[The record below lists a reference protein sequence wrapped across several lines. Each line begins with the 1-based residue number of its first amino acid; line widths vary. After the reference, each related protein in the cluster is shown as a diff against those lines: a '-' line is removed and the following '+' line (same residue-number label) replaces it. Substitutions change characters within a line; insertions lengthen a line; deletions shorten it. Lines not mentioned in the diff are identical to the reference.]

1 MKVKENKFFAIL
13 ICAIYVITIVI
24 FSISL
29 FSEYNTGKKENS
41 ARRFNSI
48 TKTLARLSKTY
59 TPGSE
64 KFNDELLANLGNI
77 SDIAGMQITY
87 GNELIFSY
95 PADREKLEK
104 IDTSTTYTNQTTVWC
119 KNGIPVT
126 LTASIHNLAPSV
138 ILYNSRIAFLV
149 ILIATIAVV
158 IYLIIYVKNGTFPK
172 EAEADDAEESDIV
185 YPDIEEYKFS
195 QEEQKEENNEDDFE
209 EPVVNESAFENE
221 QEKASEEKEEEE
233 KEIEKKEPAEE
244 EEKED
249 ILAFLN
255 EPKETKTE
263 DENFLPPIED
273 IVNEDSQEDKTD
285 SDNNEPKGLFCEET
299 GFGWQEYMLTRLD
312 SELVRSASGDQDL
325 SLMTLTIPGIDWSSP
340 AGKEISRIIIETVK
354 FNDLIFNYNEDGVSA
369 IFQNQNVDK
378 TLVTAETLHT
388 EILSILSRYELKLH
402 AFIGI
407 SSRSLRLISAN
418 RLANESEEA
427 MKRAKE
433 DVESPIVAFRV
444 NPDKFRNFLATDAF
458 KKDSES
464 AD

>member
-1 MKVKENKFFAIL
+1 MKIKGNKFFAIA
-13 ICAIYVITIVI
+13 ICAIYLVTVAI
-24 FSISL
+24 FSFSL
-29 FSEYNTGKKENS
+29 FSEYNKGKRENS

-59 TPGSE
+59 TPGST

-95 PADREKLEK
+95 PADKEKLEK
-104 IDTSTTYTNQTTVWC
+104 IDTENTYTNQTTVWC
-119 KNGIPVT
+119 KNSIPVT
-126 LTASIHNLAPSV
+126 LTASIHNLSPSV
-138 ILYNSRIAFLV
+138 VFYNSRIAFII

-172 EAEADDAEESDIV
+172 EAETDDAEESDIV
-185 YPDIEEYKFS
+185 YPGIEEY
-195 QEEQKEENNEDDFE
+195 QAPEEEFE
-209 EPVVNESAFENE
+209 EPVFNDS
-221 QEKASEEKEEEE
+221 EEE
-233 KEIEKKEPAEE
+233 KEQTEEATAAEADEETEEEQEEEILSIKDTKEEE

-255 EPKETKTE
+255 EPKETEKE
-263 DENFLPPIED
+263 DENYLPPVED
-273 IVNEDSQEDKTD
+273 IVTNENKEEKTE
-285 SDNNEPKGLFCEET
+285 SNAEGPKGLFCEET
-299 GFGWQEYMLTRLD
+299 GFGWQEYMITRLD

-325 SLMTLTIPGIDWSSP
+325 SLLTLTIPGIKWSSP
-340 AGKEISRIIIETVK
+340 AGKEISKLIIEIVK
-354 FNDLIFNYNEDGVSA
+354 FNDLVFNYKEDGVSA
-369 IFQNQNVDK
+369 IFQDQNLDK
-378 TLVTAETLHT
+378 TLVTAETIHT

-427 MKRAKE
+427 LKRAKQ
-433 DVESPIVAFRV
+433 DIESPIVAFRV
-444 NPDKFRNFLATDAF
+444 NPDKFRNFLASDPF
-458 KKDSES
+458 KNDSES
-464 AD
+464 AE

>member
-13 ICAIYVITIVI
+13 ICAIYVITIAI

-185 YPDIEEYKFS
+185 YPDIEEYKIS

-209 EPVVNESAFENE
+209 EPVVNESSFENE
-221 QEKASEEKEEEE
+221 QEKTPVEKEEG
-233 KEIEKKEPAEE
+233 KEIEEKEPAEE

-273 IVNEDSQEDKTD
+273 IVKDDNQEEKTD

-369 IFQNQNVDK
+369 IFQDQNIDK